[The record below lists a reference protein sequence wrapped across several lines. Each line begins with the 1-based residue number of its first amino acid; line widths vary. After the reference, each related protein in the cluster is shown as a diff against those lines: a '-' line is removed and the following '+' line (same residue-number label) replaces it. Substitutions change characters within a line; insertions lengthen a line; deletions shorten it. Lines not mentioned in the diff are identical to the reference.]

1 MNETFKDQFL
11 LDSLSPAT
19 LQVEELRVVC
29 GSKDAADQLASI
41 GGLSEM
47 QIASPPTAR
56 LTAYKL
62 HVNEILQVICIHI
75 SLRSTT
81 HGMT

>member
-11 LDSLSPAT
+11 LDGLSPAT
-19 LQVEELRVVC
+19 LQVEELRVFC

-41 GGLSEM
+41 GGLVRNADCLTS
-47 QIASPPTAR
+47 TAR

-62 HVNEILQVICIHI
+62 HVNEIPQVICIHI
-75 SLRSTT
+75 SLRSTA